1 MNQSSFQA
9 ITAMVNS
16 FPQASAAE
24 RKALLLT
31 YEKALGGV
39 PDQAISR
46 TAAAFIRNEIP
57 HQSATFAPSVA
68 EFVQAARRVP
78 IERISLPKPEREYSI
93 DDAAKARLRLKM
105 PMYRYATECNLMPE
119 LDAANRSGF
128 SAMIALADRW
138 GVEIPEELL
147 TMPGDVAERQWDEAR
162 RMAWVEV
169 ERNLPPFL
177 KRQRKQEAA

>member
-31 YEKALGGV
+31 FEKGLGGV
-39 PDQAISR
+39 PDRAISE
-46 TAAAFIRNEIP
+46 TAMGFIRNEIP

-78 IERISLPKPEREYSI
+78 IERVSLPKPERELSV

-105 PMYRYATECNLMPE
+105 PMYRHAAECNLMPQ
-119 LDAANRSGF
+119 LDAANRAGF

-138 GVEIPEELL
+138 GVPIPEELL
-147 TMPGDVAERQWDEAR
+147 ALPGDVAERQWEEAR
-162 RMAWVEV
+162 RMAWIEV
-169 ERNLPPFL
+169 ERNPPPFL
-177 KRQRKQEAA
+177 RRQRSQAA